1 MENIGTELRRK
12 RMNVTLMDADPR
24 IIRLRNQFDYALDQ
38 HGIPI
43 VLERMDAKRIV

>member
-1 MENIGTELRRK
+1 MENAGTELWRK

-38 HGIPI
+38 HGIQI
-43 VLERMDAKRIV
+43 GLE